1 MAGGLGGG
9 PGGFGGGRF
18 HYSETKE
25 KPNISRSMLIKIAKY
40 SFPYWKLLILSAI
53 SIIITSVLGFNN
65 KRV

>member
-25 KPNISRSMLIKIAKY
+25 KPNIL
-40 SFPYWKLLILSAI
+40 KLL
-53 SIIITSVLGFNN
+53 
-65 KRV
+65 R